1 MRRESSQN
9 LKPVQPDPEVLDAI
23 LAMDQLCDPIDEYEK
38 EMYEEASDHYWDVML
53 KHLDA
58 TQ

>member
-1 MRRESSQN
+1 MHQKHVPD
-9 LKPVQPDPEVLDAI
+9 KPDKEVLDAI

-38 EMYEEASDHYWDVML
+38 EKYEEASDHYWDVML

-58 TQ
+58 TP